1 MNEFNIKKLEIEEI
15 STKNI
20 YFSIIESLL
29 FVTGDSLKLTELAN
43 ILECS
48 IDFTRELTNELKVR
62 YEEEQR
68 GIKIIVTNDEYQLVT
83 KPCNSEYVQKL
94 LKTNIR
100 QSLSQASLE
109 TLAIIAYKQPIT
121 RVEIEDIRGVKSDR
135 AIYTLSEKKL
145 IQQSGRKNVPGR
157 PIIYITTD
165 EFLKHFDF
173 HSLNEMPS
181 IENFDKENS
190 DIEEFN
196 KEDLNNNDSNKEYPD
211 KEDVQL
217 SDDIKTI
224 D

>member
-1 MNEFNIKKLEIEEI
+1 MNEINIKKLEIEDG

-29 FVTGDSLKLTELAN
+29 FVTGESLKLTEMAN

-48 IDFTRELTNELKVR
+48 IDFTRQLTNELRTK
-62 YEEEQR
+62 YEEEHR
-68 GIKIIVTNDEYQLVT
+68 GIKIIVTNDEYQFVT

-109 TLAIIAYKQPIT
+109 TLAIVAYKQPIT
-121 RVEIEDIRGVKSDR
+121 RMEIEDIRGVKSDR

-145 IQQSGRKNVPGR
+145 IIESGRKNVPGR
-157 PIIYITTD
+157 PIIYVTSD

-173 HSLNEMPS
+173 QTLGQMPS
-181 IENFDKENS
+181 LED
-190 DIEEFN
+190 FN
-196 KEDLNNNDSNKEYPD
+196 KENLQPNDEKER
-211 KEDVQL
+211 
-217 SDDIKTI
+217 
-224 D
+224 

>member
-1 MNEFNIKKLEIEEI
+1 MNELNVKQLEIEEV

-29 FVTGDSLKLTELAN
+29 YVTGEPLKLSEIAN

-48 IDFTRELTNELKVR
+48 VEFTKELIRELRVK

-68 GIKIIVTNDEYQLVT
+68 GIKIVVTNDEYQFVT
-83 KPCNSEYVQKL
+83 KPCNSEYIQKL

-121 RVEIEDIRGVKSDR
+121 RVEIEEIRGVKSDR
-135 AIYTLSEKKL
+135 AVYTLSEKNL
-145 IQQSGRKNVPGR
+145 IKESGRKDVPGR
-157 PIIYITTD
+157 PIIYVTTD

-173 HSLNEMPS
+173 HSLKDMPS
-181 IENFDKENS
+181 IEDLIKENLQP
-190 DIEEFN
+190 N
-196 KEDLNNNDSNKEYPD
+196 
-211 KEDVQL
+211 
-217 SDDIKTI
+217 I
-224 D
+224 DNLETD

>member
-1 MNEFNIKKLEIEEI
+1 MSELNIKQLEIEEV

-29 FVTGDSLKLTELAN
+29 FVTGESLKLSEIAN

-48 IDFTRELTNELKVR
+48 IDFTIELLSELIMK

-68 GIKIIVTNDEYQLVT
+68 GIKIIVTNDEYQFVT
-83 KPCNSEYVQKL
+83 KSCNSEYIQKL

-109 TLAIIAYKQPIT
+109 TLAIVAYKQPIT
-121 RVEIEDIRGVKSDR
+121 RVEIEEIRGVKSDR

-145 IQQSGRKNVPGR
+145 IKESGRKNVPGR
-157 PIIYITTD
+157 PIIYVTTD

-173 HSLNEMPS
+173 ESLGEMPS
-181 IENFDKENS
+181 L
-190 DIEEFN
+190 EEFN
-196 KEDLNNNDSNKEYPD
+196 KEESEPSIGENE
-211 KEDVQL
+211 
-217 SDDIKTI
+217 IG
-224 D
+224 